1 MSGTNKLS
9 APILSSSR
17 PETTAPGSREILLA
31 LICLSRCRSKVSSN
45 PSGLGG
51 AEVCSSVPNNP
62 RLSPQLRNPPRPGEA
77 APVQGGGGIKRLV
90 GLGLLT
96 VTGCAAHR
104 LPLLQAPVG
113 SLKTRR
119 TQRVKLK
126 VTLLLGS
133 TASGQFA
140 SAVVDVTHAVA
151 EANEENNTLIFRAS
165 PLVSRLRQV
174 RSEIGGT
181 APS

>member
-1 MSGTNKLS
+1 M
-9 APILSSSR
+9 
-17 PETTAPGSREILLA
+17 
-31 LICLSRCRSKVSSN
+31 
-45 PSGLGG
+45 
-51 AEVCSSVPNNP
+51 
-62 RLSPQLRNPPRPGEA
+62 
-77 APVQGGGGIKRLV
+77 

-104 LPLLQAPVG
+104 LPPPQAPVG
-113 SLKTRR
+113 SLKTKR
-119 TQRVKLK
+119 TQRVILK

-151 EANEENNTLIFRAS
+151 EANEGNNTVIFRAS
-165 PLVSRLRQV
+165 PLVSWMRQV